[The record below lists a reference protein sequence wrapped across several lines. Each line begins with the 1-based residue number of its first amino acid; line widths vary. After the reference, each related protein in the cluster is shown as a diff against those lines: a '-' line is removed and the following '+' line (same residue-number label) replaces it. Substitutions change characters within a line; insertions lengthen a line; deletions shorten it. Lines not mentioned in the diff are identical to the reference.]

1 MFPATENISS
11 ERTLVAG
18 ILKYRLANLAIN
30 GYWLSLIYHHISGL
44 SSMSIHSSPLHLST
58 SATTHS
64 NLDFFDLSLQMSAK
78 NSDSLLFFFAGSLIS
93 FASSDLSLISSSS
106 TPVTKVAQFSCLHR
120 HIHVPQLG

>member
-1 MFPATENISS
+1 MRFSLRMLPATENISS

-18 ILKYRLANLAIN
+18 ILKYRLVNLAIN

-44 SSMSIHSSPLHLST
+44 SSMSIHSSPLYLST

-64 NLDFFDLSLQMSAK
+64 NLDFFHLSLQMSAK

-93 FASSDLSLISSSS
+93 MTFASSDLSLISSSS
-106 TPVTKVAQFSCLHR
+106 TPVTNSSSVFVLS
-120 HIHVPQLG
+120 